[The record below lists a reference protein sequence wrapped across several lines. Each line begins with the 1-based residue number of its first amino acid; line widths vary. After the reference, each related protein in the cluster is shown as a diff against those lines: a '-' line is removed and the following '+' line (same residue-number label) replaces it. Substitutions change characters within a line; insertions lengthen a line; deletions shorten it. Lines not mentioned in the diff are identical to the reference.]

1 MFSTVLFGLC
11 AVLIVSILC
20 ILAYE
25 IITESY
31 DKCYDRMEKEG
42 CAHNGNC
49 RGLGLGRECQSCP
62 YYTELPIMKI
72 DEEEEQR

>member
-1 MFSTVLFGLC
+1 MFNMILFGLL
-11 AVLIVSILC
+11 ALLIISALG

-25 IITESY
+25 IITEGY

-49 RGLGLGRECQSCP
+49 RGLERECQNCP

-72 DEEEEQR
+72 DEEEDEN

>member
-1 MFSTVLFGLC
+1 MINAILFGLC
-11 AVLIVSILC
+11 AILIVSVLC

-25 IITESY
+25 IISENY

-42 CAHNGNC
+42 LAHNGNC
-49 RGLGLGRECQSCP
+49 RGLDRDCRNCP
-62 YYTELPIMKI
+62 YYTELPIMKF

>member
-11 AVLIVSILC
+11 AILIVSVLC
-20 ILAYE
+20 ILTYE

-49 RGLGLGRECQSCP
+49 RGLDRDCRNCP

-72 DEEEEQR
+72 DEEEEEE